1 MRRRVVN
8 APRAASRFTPN
19 RRPAVQNPDDE
30 AALSIRET
38 FTDREAERSRMLPWN
53 WPKRLLHI
61 GVCEAVMY
69 ESDKWKPRRG
79 DMELYKHV
87 AEGPQQLYVR
97 EGFIKPYDGYDVEV
111 VGESSELE
119 DMPKSIAVLADAVGF
134 QCTLFE
140 QDGDGLYLPERGGAV
155 QVDTPGCTLAG
166 GQHSSGKKF
175 LVIYDRKG
183 VCALITGDILDI
195 EADGITG

>member
-1 MRRRVVN
+1 MPSLRM
-8 APRAASRFTPN
+8 TPN
-19 RRPAVQNPDDE
+19 RRPPTQNPDDE
-30 AALSIRET
+30 AALAIRET
-38 FTDREAERSRMLPWN
+38 FTDREAERSRMLRWN
-53 WPKRLLHI
+53 WPKHLLHI

-97 EGFIKPYDGYDVEV
+97 KGFIKPYDGYDVQV
-111 VGESSELE
+111 VGTEAELSG
-119 DMPKSIAVLADAVGF
+119 MPKSIAVLADAVGF

-140 QDGDGLYLPERGGAV
+140 EDQDGLYLPQRGGAV

-166 GQHSSGKKF
+166 GAHGDTGKKF
-175 LVIYDRKG
+175 LVIYDGKG